1 MADRML
7 FVGWGASVRGAE
19 ERGIEVFNEA
29 LGLLGRKQ
37 QDGKIEKFDVALLS
51 PNTDLDGYISIQGSA
66 AQLAALRE
74 DPEWQRNTIEA
85 SLIVDDLR
93 HVDGYINEGVA
104 GQMTLYQQV
113 VGGTKQHA

>member
-29 LGLLGRKQ
+29 LGLLGRMQ
-37 QDGKIEKFDVALLS
+37 QEGRIEGFDVALLA
-51 PNTDLDGYISIQGSA
+51 PNTSLDGFISIRGTARQIA
-66 AQLAALRE
+66 DVRD
-74 DPEWQRNTIEA
+74 DPAWQRSTVDA

-93 HVDGYINEGVA
+93 HIEGYTNEGVA
-104 GQMTLYQQV
+104 QQMALYQDAIGRVPQR
-113 VGGTKQHA
+113 A